1 MLKSKTETAR
11 SGSTSET
18 HEPIALEWRPVL
30 SAIVKALA
38 DEDYGLGREIH
49 AVAPVSARTEDQLR
63 RVVHDYGETLIELRD
78 ETWIASIAQWT
89 GAHWDCAVGLFTA
102 ESGRCDMVLSVRVFE
117 TSSGIYRFEVEAI
130 RIP

>member
-63 RVVHDYGETLIELRD
+63 RVVHDYGETLIELPD
-78 ETWIASIAQWT
+78 ETWLTSTAHLT
-89 GAHWDCAVGLFTA
+89 GPHWNCSVDLFTA
-102 ESGRCDMVLSVRVFE
+102 EAGRSDMVLSVRVFAIE
-117 TSSGIYRFEVEAI
+117 SNGYRFDVDSI
-130 RIP
+130 DTR